1 MKPPFEKLPVSE
13 YAHCVI
19 EWQMPGEL
27 EIFHL
32 EGLDVTAVDYF
43 DDSEYTVMVTWL
55 IDARDCGQ
63 PSSTTGCRFI
73 DDYFWGGQDFSIA
86 FSINCSYLCY
96 LPYGADSNM
105 KEAERAALRE
115 AVPDF
120 GYGHAFSITVPSCPS
135 YCSSPLEYLKVMD
148 SWMVVAQNLQDDA
161 TEFARLQLR
170 FEEAYLLI
178 EVGVKTAVDIVTYA
192 LVSLMDEAALLDLF
206 NAQSTHFQF
215 VERERSNGRLPPVE
229 DRFVRISIL
238 DLGENRMVKLSEGN
252 LLWRTTNVGDRKE
265 SCRITT
271 SCRFEC
277 FDEKIEFQANFEE
290 EGGDQYA
297 VMINL
302 SIVYAQNPLYDDIE
316 EDWQEEVCDPSVLLD
331 FWKTMEICMTGGAD

>member
-1 MKPPFEKLPVSE
+1 
-13 YAHCVI
+13 
-19 EWQMPGEL
+19 
-27 EIFHL
+27 
-32 EGLDVTAVDYF
+32 
-43 DDSEYTVMVTWL
+43 
-55 IDARDCGQ
+55 
-63 PSSTTGCRFI
+63 
-73 DDYFWGGQDFSIA
+73 
-86 FSINCSYLCY
+86 
-96 LPYGADSNM
+96 
-105 KEAERAALRE
+105 
-115 AVPDF
+115 
-120 GYGHAFSITVPSCPS
+120 
-135 YCSSPLEYLKVMD
+135 
-148 SWMVVAQNLQDDA
+148 MVVAQNLQDDA

-178 EVGVKTAVDIVTYA
+178 EVGVMAAVGIVAYA

-215 VERERSNGRLPPVE
+215 VEREGSNERLPPVE

-238 DLGENRMVKLSEGN
+238 DLGENRMVKLSEGDF
-252 LLWRTTNVGDRKE
+252 LWRTTNVGDREE

-271 SCRFEC
+271 PCRFVC

-290 EGGDQYA
+290 EVTTTEEGGDQYA

-302 SIVYAQNPLYDDIE
+302 SVVYAQNPHYDDIE